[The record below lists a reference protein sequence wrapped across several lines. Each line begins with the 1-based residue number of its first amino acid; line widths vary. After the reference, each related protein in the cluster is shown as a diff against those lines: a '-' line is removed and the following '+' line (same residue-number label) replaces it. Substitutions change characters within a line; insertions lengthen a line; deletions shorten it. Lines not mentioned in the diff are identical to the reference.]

1 MALRG
6 GAARRYAQ
14 AILDLA
20 KRDNTL
26 ERWLSDLKVLNGV
39 FGTPGAVTALEDP
52 KLTEEARQAFVERLV
67 PKDLVQP
74 LARNFMLLLIR
85 RERVGLLPRI
95 LEVFQTMYN
104 HEKGIVIADVVTA
117 VPLDAAQKQRVQT
130 QLAQITGGKQVE
142 LRLHE
147 DPRIL
152 GGMVARIGDELLDA
166 SVATRLAAL
175 AQRLT

>member
-20 KRDNTL
+20 KRDNSL
-26 ERWLSDLKVLNGV
+26 DLWLSDLKVLNGV
-39 FGTPGAVTALEDP
+39 FGTAGAVNALENP
-52 KLTEEARQAFVERLV
+52 KLTEEARQAFVERLI
-67 PKDLVQP
+67 PKDTVQA

-85 RERVGLLPRI
+85 RERVELLPRVLDI
-95 LEVFQTMYN
+95 FQTMYN
-104 HEKGIVIADVVTA
+104 NEKGIVIADVVTA
-117 VPLDAAQKQRVQT
+117 VPLDEAQKQRVQT
-130 QLAQITGGKQVE
+130 QLAQITGGKQIE

-166 SVATRLAAL
+166 SVATRLARL
-175 AQRLT
+175 AERLT